1 MPSTSFEKDT
11 RDLAGFGYKQR
22 LDRTLGGFSAFAASF
37 SYLSV
42 LTGSSQLF
50 HVGFGA
56 GGPAF
61 FWTWPIVFLGQF
73 LVALCFA
80 ELAARYPIS
89 GGVYQWSKSVGSG
102 SVGWM
107 AGWIYLAC
115 AVITLA
121 AVALAL
127 QTTLPQISAA
137 FQIVGDPEN
146 PLDRARN
153 AVLIGCLLIVAS
165 TWINASGV
173 RLLSR
178 INNVGV
184 FAEMVGAVLLIA
196 LLAWHAQRS
205 PAIVFDTQNQGTPG
219 PLGYLG
225 PALAASLM
233 ASFVLYGFDT
243 AGSLAEETDDPR
255 KLAPRAILW
264 ALASVGIAGSALVFV
279 AIRAAPDLTDPELA
293 RGSGGLPYI
302 VKAALGPAMGTPF
315 LIAVVFSILVCT
327 LTVHAAAVR
336 LMFSMARD
344 GSLPFSTALARVHQ
358 GSRTPTLPALVIGIA
373 AALLLV
379 VNVNFPKVVEVL
391 ASVSI
396 VWANLAYLFVTVP
409 MLIQRINRPE
419 LGRDHDGF
427 NLGRWGLAVN
437 LLAVLW
443 GLAMVV
449 NIGWP
454 RPEIYGH
461 EFPRRYAALIATLA
475 LVLIGWV
482 YDRGFRRHRSGI
494 LEEHRA
500 TERSEFDT
508 I

>member
-1 MPSTSFEKDT
+1 MPSTTIEKDAH
-11 RDLAGFGYKQR
+11 DLASFGYRQR

-37 SYLSV
+37 SYLSI

-61 FWTWPIVFLGQF
+61 FWTWPVVFLGQF

-89 GGVYQWSKSVGSG
+89 GGGYQWSKSVGSG

-121 AVALAL
+121 SVALAL

-137 FQIVGDPEN
+137 FQIIGDAEN

-153 AVLIGCLLIVAS
+153 AVLIGCLAIVVS
-165 TWINASGV
+165 TWINAVGV
-173 RLLSR
+173 RLLAR

-184 FAEMVGAVLLIA
+184 FTEMVAALLLIG

-205 PAIVFDTQNQGTPG
+205 PSIVLDTHNHGATS

-225 PALAASLM
+225 PVLAASLM

-255 KLAPRAILW
+255 TLAPRAILW
-264 ALASVGIAGSALVFV
+264 ALGSVGIAGSVLVFV
-279 AIRAAPDLTDPELA
+279 ALRAAPDLHDPELS

-302 VKAALGPAMGTPF
+302 VKGALGPTVGTPF
-315 LIAVVFSILVCT
+315 LVAVVFSILVCT

-344 GSLPFSTALARVHQ
+344 GSLPFSNALARVHE

-409 MLIQRINRPE
+409 LLFQRIHRPE
-419 LGRDHDGF
+419 LGHDREGF
-427 NLGRWGLAVN
+427 SLGRWGFAIN

-443 GLAMVV
+443 GMAMVV

-454 RPEIYGH
+454 RPEIYG
-461 EFPRRYAALIATLA
+461 EKFPHRYAALIATVLL
-475 LVLIGWV
+475 LVVGWV
-482 YDRGFRRHRSGI
+482 YDRAFRRHQSGI

-500 TERSEFDT
+500 AERSEFDT

>member
-1 MPSTSFEKDT
+1 MPSTTLEQDT
-11 RDLAGFGYKQR
+11 RDLAGFGYRQR

-50 HVGFGA
+50 HVGYGA

-61 FWTWPIVFLGQF
+61 FWTWPVVFLGQF

-121 AVALAL
+121 SVALAL
-127 QTTLPQISAA
+127 QTPLPQVSSF
-137 FQIVGDPEN
+137 FQIVGNVEN

-153 AVLIGCLLIVAS
+153 AVILACLLVVAS
-165 TWINASGV
+165 TWINAVGV
-173 RLLSR
+173 RLLAR

-184 FAEMVGAVLLIA
+184 FAEMVAAVLLIG
-196 LLAWHAQRS
+196 LLAWSAQRS
-205 PAIVFDTQNQGTPG
+205 PAVVFDTQGRGATS

-243 AGSLAEETDDPR
+243 AGSLAEETDDPK

-264 ALASVGIAGSALVFV
+264 ALGSVGIAGSALVFV
-279 AIRAAPDLTDPELA
+279 AIRAAPDLNDPELS

-302 VKAALGPAMGTPF
+302 LKGALGSGLGTPF
-315 LIAVVFSILVCT
+315 LIAVVFSIVVCT
-327 LTVHAAAVR
+327 LTVHATAVR

-344 GSLPFSTALARVHQ
+344 GSLPFARALAKVHE
-358 GSRTPTLPALVIGIA
+358 GARTPTLPAFVIGVA
-373 AALLLV
+373 ACLLLAA
-379 VNVNFPKVVEVL
+379 NVNFPKVVEVL

-409 MLIQRINRPE
+409 MLIQRIKRPE
-419 LGRDHDGF
+419 DCRDRKGF
-427 NLGRWGLAVN
+427 SLGRWGLPINA
-437 LLAVLW
+437 LAVLW
-443 GLAMVV
+443 GVGMVV

-454 RPEIYGH
+454 RPAIYGEELTH
-461 EFPRRYAALIATLA
+461 RYAAPVATLA
-475 LVLIGWV
+475 LVLIGFA
-482 YDRGFRRHRSGI
+482 YDKGFRRHRAGI
-494 LEEHRA
+494 LDEHKA
-500 TERSEFDT
+500 TNEFEFDT
-508 I
+508 N